1 MFVFVFFN
9 KSSCKGLFSL
19 ASGSVHIV
27 VVWHSAELWRVRGV
41 TEWVHNASECF
52 LLTYWQLFSWKT
64 SPKERESD
72 PTERNCPAG
81 GTSWD
86 TVNGTW
92 ERELKLVQ
100 HGDVWMEYQICVIDI
115 SKATERWEQSHIFGL
130 RNWDLTVK
138 GSGMKDF
145 YNIFFFVQHVLN
157 IQHMD
162 VFLICNTKQR
172 QQGKIK
178 DIKTNI

>member
-1 MFVFVFFN
+1 MCVNRGHQWPLYFCVFPHNNTKRKRFFFSIVVRKCDTNSIEFMFVFVFFN

-115 SKATERWEQSHIFGL
+115 SKATERWNNHTSLVWGTEI
-130 RNWDLTVK
+130 
-138 GSGMKDF
+138 
-145 YNIFFFVQHVLN
+145 
-157 IQHMD
+157 
-162 VFLICNTKQR
+162 
-172 QQGKIK
+172 
-178 DIKTNI
+178 